1 MYKEL
6 RMQQEKDKKGT
17 QVYEKPELRAIEL
30 AAEEV
35 LAVGC
40 KTGFSD
46 PKGVAGN
53 GCLTGVCSHKKGS

>member
-1 MYKEL
+1 MQPKKEK
-6 RMQQEKDKKGT
+6 QNK
-17 QVYEKPELRAIEL
+17 QVYEKPKIRVIEL

-40 KTGFSD
+40 KTAYSD

-53 GCLTGVCSHKKGS
+53 GCLTGVCSSRTGS